1 MAEHRAG
8 GSRAAARSAGAR
20 RATPV
25 SGRRHPRARRRLV
38 AVGLLAA
45 GVLIGTNGAGTLA
58 FWTDESIVTSAPI
71 QSGTMDLQFDTNG
84 AIGLA
89 TPYAKAD
96 VTWNNLTPG
105 EHKAFNLT
113 VKNVGNP
120 TFTYTATVTRA
131 ASPTWS
137 YVGTPVTVQF
147 FAGSRT
153 ALDTTYPQQET
164 CTGAALGPAQ
174 AVDGTAKSV
183 LTAAQTILG
192 GGQQDVCMVVGIDP
206 AATNNN
212 QGKTGA
218 LAFSFAATQVVP

>member
-1 MAEHRAG
+1 M
-8 GSRAAARSAGAR
+8 
-20 RATPV
+20 
-25 SGRRHPRARRRLV
+25 RRRFV

-45 GVLIGTNGAGTLA
+45 GVLLGTNGSGTLA
-58 FWTDESIVTSAPI
+58 FWTDRSTVTSAPI
-71 QSGTMDLQFDTNG
+71 QSGTMDLQFDTDG
-84 AIGLA
+84 AIGLG
-89 TPYAKAD
+89 TPYAKSE
-96 VTWNNLTPG
+96 VTWTNLTPN
-105 EHKAFNLT
+105 ERKAFNLT

-120 TFTYTATVTRA
+120 TFAYTATVSRA
-131 ASPTWS
+131 TSPVWT

-147 FAGSRT
+147 YAGSRT

-183 LTAAQTILG
+183 LTAAQTIVG

-206 AATNNN
+206 AATNDN

-218 LAFSFAATQVVP
+218 LSFSFTSTQVAP